1 MSEAQIL
8 VYKIYA
14 YVGIICAFIV
24 AIILNRTVSTA
35 HKQSIDRK
43 LTSVFIFFI
52 AFCCIDSIWGLI
64 GFAVAPKSPVIY
76 EISTYLF
83 HIFAAAS
90 SVAISMYGV
99 HYLKLNKGL
108 KLGVSIYRLVV
119 IAAQLSLIIA
129 NIVMNLLGREFW
141 FQIDSS
147 GVYHTIPGIGKAV
160 RYAVFGLQFAQY
172 VPLAVYALIKGIIN
186 LKKKISDIRYLS
198 GVFFLVIPVIFGVL
212 QMLYPD
218 GPFYSLGFAVFT
230 VAIYSINVTRQR
242 EQFLEDYHEVSA
254 AQKANA
260 TRQEFLANM
269 SHDIRTPINGIMG
282 LTNLAKDEKDPAKIK
297 EYINKI
303 DKSSHHLL
311 SLVNDVLDVTRMENK
326 KGDFL
331 NEERIDIRKVVG
343 GVSSIMFGQTLEK
356 DIKFRCKFLTYPSHP
371 FIIGDD
377 TRIRQ
382 ILINVLGNSVK
393 FTNEGY
399 VLLEVSQSPV
409 VDGYVNYVFHT
420 VDTGIGMS
428 EEFMKKL
435 FEPFVQ
441 EKKSARSNYQGTG
454 LGMSITKQLVD
465 LMKGTIEVKSEVGK
479 GTEFFITIPF
489 KVADSQVNEVVTSSK
504 EDFNIK
510 GVRILLVEDNELNME
525 IAKTILEQ
533 NGAIV
538 CCATDGLKAVNSIKN
553 NKPNSFDVVLM
564 DIMMPELNGYEATQ
578 EIRKL
583 DREDA
588 KIIPIIAM
596 TANAFDEDKKKA
608 IAAGM
613 NGHVAKPIDFNALK
627 EEIRKNITR

>member
-1 MSEAQIL
+1 MDLTIYML
-8 VYKIYA
+8 YA
-14 YVGIICAFIV
+14 YVGVICASIIG
-24 AIILNRTVSTA
+24 IILNRTKATA
-35 HKQSIDRK
+35 YKQSVDKR
-43 LTSVFIFFI
+43 LTHVFIFFI
-52 AFCCIDSIWGLI
+52 IFCLVDAAWGLI
-64 GFAVAPKSPVIY
+64 GFAIAKHSPVTY
-76 EISTYLF
+76 EISTYFF
-83 HIFAAAS
+83 HIFAATS
-90 SVAISMYGV
+90 SIAISIYSV
-99 HYLKLNKGL
+99 HYLKLSKGW
-108 KLGVSIYRLVV
+108 KTGISIYRLV
-119 IAAQLSLIIA
+119 IFLAQISLILA
-129 NIVMNLLGREFW
+129 NIIMNAKGEKFW
-141 FQIDSS
+141 FQIDSD
-147 GVYHTIPGIGKAV
+147 GVYHTIPVIGQNI
-160 RYAVFGLQFAQY
+160 RYVVFALQFAQY
-172 VPLAVYALIKGIIN
+172 VPLAIYAFIKGLIN
-186 LKKKISDIRYLS
+186 LSRKNSTIKFLS
-198 GVFFLVIPVIFGVL
+198 GAFFLIIPAIFGAL

-218 GPFYSLGFAVFT
+218 GPFYSLGFAVFS
-230 VAIYSINVTRQR
+230 VAIYAINVTRQR

-303 DKSSHHLL
+303 DKSSRHLL

-356 DIKFRCKFLTYPSHP
+356 NIQFRCKFLKTPTHP

-399 VLLEVSQSPV
+399 VLLEVEQTPEI
-409 VDGYVNYVFHT
+409 DGYVNYIFHT

-428 EEFMKKL
+428 AEFLEKL

-441 EKKSARSNYQGTG
+441 EKKTARSNYQGTG

-465 LMKGTIEVKSEVGK
+465 LMKGKIEVKSEVGK

-489 KVADSQVNEVVTSSK
+489 KVADSQVNDVVISSK
-504 EDFNIK
+504 EEFSIK
-510 GVRILLVEDNELNME
+510 GLRILLVEDNELNME

-538 CCATDGLKAVNSIKN
+538 CCATDGRKAVDSIKN

-588 KIIPIIAM
+588 KILPIIAM

-608 IAAGM
+608 IASGM
-613 NGHVAKPIDFNALK
+613 NGHIAKPIDFNLLK
-627 EEIRKNITR
+627 EEIRKNLNK

>member
-43 LTSVFIFFI
+43 LTNVFIFFI

-64 GFAVAPKSPVIY
+64 GFAVAPKSPIIY

-90 SVAISMYGV
+90 SVAISIYAV
-99 HYLKLNKGL
+99 HYLKFNKKL
-108 KLGVSIYRLVV
+108 KFGVSIYRYIVL
-119 IAAQLSLIIA
+119 AAQLSLIIA
-129 NIVMNLLGREFW
+129 NIVMNATGQQFW
-141 FQIDSS
+141 FQIYSD
-147 GVYHTIPGIGKAV
+147 GVYHTLNKTI
-160 RYAVFGLQFAQY
+160 RYVVFALQFAQY
-172 VPLAVYALIKGIIN
+172 IPLAIYALIKGIISVTKN
-186 LKKKISDIRYLS
+186 TSIVRYFS
-198 GVFFLVIPVIFGVL
+198 GTFFLVIPAIFGVL
-212 QMLYPD
+212 QMAYPD

-242 EQFLEDYHEVSA
+242 EQFLEDYHEVTS
-254 AQKANA
+254 AQKAN
-260 TRQEFLANM
+260 TTKQEFLANM

-282 LTNLAKDEKDPAKIK
+282 LTNLAKDEKDPAKLK

-311 SLVNDVLDVTRMENK
+311 SLVNDVLDVTRLENK
-326 KGDFL
+326 KNDFL
-331 NEERIDIRKVVG
+331 NEDRIDIRKVVG

-356 DIKFRCKFLTYPSHP
+356 DIKFRCKFLTNPTHP
-371 FIIGDD
+371 FIIGDE

-420 VDTGIGMS
+420 LDTGIGMS

-435 FEPFVQ
+435 FDPFVQ

-465 LMKGTIEVKSEVGK
+465 LMKGKIEVKSEIGK

-489 KVADSQVNEVVTSSK
+489 KVADSQANKVVTTSK
-504 EDFNIK
+504 EEFDIK
-510 GVRILLVEDNELNME
+510 GLRILLAEDNELNME

-533 NGAIV
+533 NGAIITP
-538 CCATDGLKAVNSIKN
+538 ATDGQKALEIFKNS
-553 NKPNSFDVVLM
+553 KPNSFDVVLM
-564 DIMMPELNGYEATQ
+564 DIMMPELNGYESTQ

-583 DREDA
+583 SREDA

-608 IAAGM
+608 IASGM
-613 NGHVAKPIDFNALK
+613 NGHIAKPIDFNLLK
-627 EEIRKNITR
+627 EEIRKNLSR